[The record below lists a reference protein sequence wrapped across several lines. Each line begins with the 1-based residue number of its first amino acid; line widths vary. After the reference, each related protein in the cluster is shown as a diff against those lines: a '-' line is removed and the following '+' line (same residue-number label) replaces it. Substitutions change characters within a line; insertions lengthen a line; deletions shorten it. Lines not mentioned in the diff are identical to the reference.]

1 MNNPGRLPDAYAGS
15 SSEAARARERMDA
28 ARRQGTRDISVRSRR
43 IVGWTVALAIL
54 GFLVAA
60 FAGWIDIFPG

>member
-1 MNNPGRLPDAYAGS
+1 MSQRDRLPEAFAGS

-28 ARRQGTRDISVRSRR
+28 ARQQGSRDISARSRR
-43 IVGWTVALAIL
+43 IVGWVIALAVI
-54 GFLVAA
+54 GFFVGA